1 MAVTAP
7 SLRAGIAFRGAK
19 ATTNFPA
26 ENYDKDELLLRYQ
39 MGLVSKDE
47 LVKLLRGCSLTGK
60 RAPRAETRGVPAPA
74 DPAYQAIRQAVE
86 EAQRGS
92 AAGPGGGGGGMHP
105 VPEIR
110 GPLPGLFR
118 DRDV

>member
-1 MAVTAP
+1 MASRPGPPGAGVPLATRDPAAPQLPVPP
-7 SLRAGIAFRGAK
+7 SLLQPYAPDAGALPLAGLPGAFHLGQL
-19 ATTNFPA
+19 PA
-26 ENYDKDELLLRYQ
+26 GTCPTQ
-39 MGLVSKDE
+39 
-47 LVKLLRGCSLTGK
+47 
-60 RAPRAETRGVPAPA
+60 A

-118 DRDV
+118 DRDG